1 MEMNQFY
8 AHSCVRLCVLKEGS
22 AAQIC
27 APGFT
32 GQMHKM
38 NIKLKLKLKLPLR
51 HSGIH
56 WKKAEKTDSEAV
68 RKSER
73 QHPVPQGRA
82 FLFPPLLQIH
92 FGFFGK
98 KLRKLSDV
106 KSKFA
111 TPEWS
116 DPHAGHAQ
124 IYEGCSAKL
133 SPLCT
138 RLTAQLR
145 AISTVGHLHV
155 ELLQIH
161 IYEVYWKKT
170 ILYQLYINLYRP
182 LFRLTTVYAV
192 RAAADHRKKKCIPR
206 AANSHL

>member
-92 FGFFGK
+92 FGFLAKSCVNFLMLNLSLQLPNGVTRMQAMPRFTRVAPK
-98 KLRKLSDV
+98 NCHHCALDSLR
-106 KSKFA
+106 
-111 TPEWS
+111 
-116 DPHAGHAQ
+116 
-124 IYEGCSAKL
+124 
-133 SPLCT
+133 
-138 RLTAQLR
+138 
-145 AISTVGHLHV
+145 
-155 ELLQIH
+155 
-161 IYEVYWKKT
+161 
-170 ILYQLYINLYRP
+170 N
-182 LFRLTTVYAV
+182 
-192 RAAADHRKKKCIPR
+192 
-206 AANSHL
+206 

>member
-82 FLFPPLLQIH
+82 FLFSSPPPNS
-92 FGFFGK
+92 FRFFGK

-133 SPLCT
+133 SPLCI

-145 AISTVGHLHV
+145 AISTVGLLDV
-155 ELLQIH
+155 EILLIH

-170 ILYQLYINLYRP
+170 VLYQLYKI
-182 LFRLTTVYAV
+182 FT
-192 RAAADHRKKKCIPR
+192 DHFFG
-206 AANSHL
+206 